1 MISSI
6 AARCKLL
13 GTCSKDDIRAG
24 PEVHHLLLRL
34 PVGNGRQFRTSLL
47 HLLSITQRRLLLT
60 AVTLAIYLPSK
71 LNRSKARD
79 FVSSHNLGDYA
90 WNALLMVTNFAS
102 ADSHGWLPSLNG
114 SESACVLI
122 KAGKNRNGCF
132 RNAQIVDHAT
142 QPMDSVTKYYSDS
155 DHVFVFDNAPSH
167 MKRDDTLLLACSSV
181 PLKPLKPV

>member
-1 MISSI
+1 M
-6 AARCKLL
+6 A
-13 GTCSKDDIRAG
+13 
-24 PEVHHLLLRL
+24 
-34 PVGNGRQFRTSLL
+34 
-47 HLLSITQRRLLLT
+47 
-60 AVTLAIYLPSK
+60 
-71 LNRSKARD
+71 
-79 FVSSHNLGDYA
+79 
-90 WNALLMVTNFAS
+90 TNFAS
-102 ADSHGWLPSLNG
+102 ADSYGWLPSLNG

-181 PLKPLKPV
+181 PLKPVKPV